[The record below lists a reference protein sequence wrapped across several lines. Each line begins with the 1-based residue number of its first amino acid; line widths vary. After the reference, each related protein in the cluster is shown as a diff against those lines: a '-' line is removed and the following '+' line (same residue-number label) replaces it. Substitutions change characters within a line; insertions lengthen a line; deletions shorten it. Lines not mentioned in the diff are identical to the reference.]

1 MKTTFDTD
9 SILFKILKNAP
20 EVVSAI
26 NGGIYKGDRPDD
38 SEKEDI
44 TINTIDLTVEDLP
57 QIGTSNVNIHVPD
70 MTVNIGGT
78 TQKKA
83 NDERLKQI
91 TTLVLDALRSAN
103 IPDLELIV
111 TNQVKIREQSIN
123 QHFTNIRINW
133 NIH

>member
-38 SEKEDI
+38 SDKEDI
-44 TINTIDLTVEDLP
+44 TINTIDLTIEDLP

-103 IPDLELIV
+103 ISDLELIV

-123 QHFTNIRINW
+123 QHFVNIRINW

>member
-9 SILFKILKNAP
+9 SILYKILKNAP

-26 NGGIYKGDRPDD
+26 TGGIYKGDRPDD

-78 TQKKA
+78 SQKKA

-91 TTLVLDALRSAN
+91 TTIVLDTLRSAN

-123 QHFTNIRINW
+123 QHFVNIRINW

>member
-9 SILFKILKNAP
+9 SILYKILKNAP

-78 TQKKA
+78 MQRKA

>member
-9 SILFKILKNAP
+9 SILFKILKNTP
-20 EVVSAI
+20 EVVSVI
-26 NGGIYKGDRPDD
+26 SGGIYKGDRPDD
-38 SEKEDI
+38 SDKEDI

-103 IPDLELIV
+103 ISYLELIV

-123 QHFTNIRINW
+123 QHFVNIRINW

>member
-9 SILFKILKNAP
+9 SILFKILKNTP

-38 SEKEDI
+38 SEMEDI

-57 QIGTSNVNIHVPD
+57 QIGTSNVNVHVPD

-123 QHFTNIRINW
+123 QHFVNIRINW